1 MSKRDK
7 YDSLKEGVAM
17 DLVIYVLSI
26 LLIITSILVIYYW
39 VDFFVRKGVQ
49 VTQEEWYIKFQKA
62 FPVADMWMVMCA
74 LLSAIGLLTE
84 QTYGL
89 FFSILA
95 SSSLIFLALMDITF
109 NVENNLYRLVS
120 TSNEMKIELVCNVWF
135 LSFGV
140 ILIIYS
146 WIRMTLP
153 I

>member
-1 MSKRDK
+1 
-7 YDSLKEGVAM
+7 M

-26 LLIITSILVIYYW
+26 LLIITGILVIYYW
-39 VDFFVRKGVQ
+39 FDFFLRKGVQ
-49 VTQEEWYIKFQKA
+49 VTQEEWYIKFEKA
-62 FPVADMWMVMCA
+62 FPVADMWMVTCA
-74 LLSAIGLLTE
+74 LLGAIGLLTE

-95 SSSLIFLALMDITF
+95 ASSLIFLALMDITF

-120 TSNEMKIELVCNVWF
+120 TSNEMKMELVCNVWF

-146 WIRMTLP
+146 WTRMTLP